1 MKRKQKKK
9 LESKILKMV
18 NKSSKINFKEIGDR
32 LRLSKKKDL
41 KILKKKLRS
50 LKERGKLST
59 SLNDY
64 IPFSDSQIKLEQAI

>member
-32 LRLSKKKDL
+32 LRLSKK
-41 KILKKKLRS
+41 R
-50 LKERGKLST
+50 
-59 SLNDY
+59 
-64 IPFSDSQIKLEQAI
+64 LENS